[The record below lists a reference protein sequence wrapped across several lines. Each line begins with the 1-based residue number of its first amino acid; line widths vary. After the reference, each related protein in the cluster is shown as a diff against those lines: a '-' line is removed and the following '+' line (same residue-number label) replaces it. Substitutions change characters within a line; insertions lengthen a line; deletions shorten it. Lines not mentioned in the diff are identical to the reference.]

1 MRDETLSLQRVPVST
16 EGYDSLTV
24 PVHRASTILYPDA
37 DSFARRLGR
46 GADGYVYGLY
56 GTPTHRHLEGRI
68 TAMQRGAR
76 TVLLFHHDPSRT
88 DDQVFAMGDM
98 LRGDEADPHAP
109 TVEIATEGRVFSL
122 GARRR
127 G

>member
-1 MRDETLSLQRVPVST
+1 MELADGVDLL
-16 EGYDSLTV
+16 
-24 PVHRASTILYPDA
+24 VHDA
-37 DSFARRLGR
+37 QYTAHELPTRFTWGHAAADYAVTLGR
-46 GADGYVYGLY
+46 A
-56 GTPTHRHLEGRI
+56 
-68 TAMQRGAR
+68 AGAR